1 MANSPRSPT
10 MPSTTMTEATK
21 RTRSCTIR
29 RFRVGR
35 AGVGAGRRRRDG
47 ALGSTL
53 FATRKKQYT
62 NSRESTTAMNDCIVV
77 LTTMPNDGRADALAR
92 TLVEERLAACVNVH
106 PPMTSTYR
114 WKEKVEVDA
123 ERQLVIKTMP
133 GQIAALEVRLRA
145 LHPYEL
151 PEFVLLEGSASDAY
165 ARWAA
170 DATTR

>member
-1 MANSPRSPT
+1 
-10 MPSTTMTEATK
+10 
-21 RTRSCTIR
+21 
-29 RFRVGR
+29 
-35 AGVGAGRRRRDG
+35 
-47 ALGSTL
+47 
-53 FATRKKQYT
+53 
-62 NSRESTTAMNDCIVV
+62 MNDCIVV
-77 LTTMPNDGRADALAR
+77 LTTMPDDERADVLAR

-114 WKEKVEVDA
+114 WKETVEVEA

-151 PEFVLLEGSASDAY
+151 PEFVVLQASASDAY

-170 DATTR
+170 DATASR